1 MGDVLGLRMV
11 WFLSLMLLQCLLLP
25 TYLQGAMTAALVLLA
40 LCLQPLIMGVQP
52 QVWALMW
59 WLVRMSLST
68 ILNYVHI
75 VALVFWITVVYL

>member
-1 MGDVLGLRMV
+1 VGDVLGLRIV
-11 WFLSLMLLQCLLLP
+11 WLPSLMLLQCLLLP
-25 TYLQGAMTAALVLLA
+25 TYLQGAMISVLVSLA

-68 ILNYVHI
+68 ILKYAPFL
-75 VALVFWITVVYL
+75 ALVSWITVV